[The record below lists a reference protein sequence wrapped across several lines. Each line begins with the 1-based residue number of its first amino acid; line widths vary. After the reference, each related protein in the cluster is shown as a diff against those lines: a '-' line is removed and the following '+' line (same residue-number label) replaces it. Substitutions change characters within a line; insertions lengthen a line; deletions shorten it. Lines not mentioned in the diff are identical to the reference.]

1 MKKGSGEF
9 FRCAECIMSGY
20 IQSLYDSVMKLILSI
35 EWYDLVDIA
44 VVAFAFYYCIKLVR
58 QTRAFHLFKG
68 IVFLGVAYVIV
79 SALNMSAASYLF
91 SHLFGDIVIVMI
103 LLFQPEIRHVI
114 ESFGRGDFRKLAL
127 FWNRGSDY
135 SSDEMRSSASNL
147 SKAIANMSDKKI
159 GALIVLEGQS
169 YLSDIINTGSAVD
182 AAITTTVVENIFFPK
197 APLHDGAV
205 IIRDNRIHAA
215 GCILPLTQSEIS
227 KELGTRHRAALGMSE
242 NSDALVLVVS
252 EETGYISVAKDG
264 KLTRNL
270 TLGELLEIITDF
282 LVTEDDEK
290 KDRKRR
296 RKK

>member
-1 MKKGSGEF
+1 
-9 FRCAECIMSGY
+9 MSQY
-20 IQSLYDSVMKLILSI
+20 IQTLFDGVMKLILSV
-35 EWYDLVDIA
+35 EWYDLLDIA
-44 VVAFAFYYCIKLVR
+44 FVAFAFYYCIKLVR
-58 QTRAFHLFKG
+58 QTRAFHLVKG
-68 IVFLGVAYVIV
+68 IIFLGIAFVVV

-91 SHLFGDIVIVMI
+91 SHLFGDIVIVII

-114 ESFGRGDFRKLAL
+114 ESFGRGDVKKFAR
-127 FWNRGSDY
+127 FWTKGSEY
-135 SSDEMRSSASNL
+135 SNDEMRTSASNI
-147 SKAIANMSDKKI
+147 SKAMANMSDKKI
-159 GALIVLEGQS
+159 GALIVIEGQS
-169 YLSDIINTGSAVD
+169 SLADVIGTGSFVDSAVN
-182 AAITTTVVENIFFPK
+182 TTVIESIFFPK

-205 IIRDNRIHAA
+205 VIRDNRVYSA

-264 KLTRNL
+264 KLERNL

-282 LVTEDDEK
+282 LVTDDDGK
-290 KDRKRR
+290 KDKKRW